1 MAWHITQALPA
12 DGTSSQDGVM
22 MTMHY
27 TGGSVVMADDVA
39 ESLIQY
45 ARALAGT
52 QESDVLYVPVVTEQG
67 TLAKAEFLVGPA
79 SQLLA
84 VPLEGV
90 AEQGRDQDVIDD
102 IDKRTRM
109 LRPSAAA
116 VRDVPSDSITFD
128 HDQS

>member
-1 MAWHITQALPA
+1 
-12 DGTSSQDGVM
+12 

-52 QESDVLYVPVVTEQG
+52 QASDVLYVPVVTEQG
-67 TLAKAEFLVGPA
+67 ALTTAEFLIGPA

-90 AEQGRDQDVIDD
+90 DELGRDQDVIDD

-109 LRPSAAA
+109 LRPSVATTSE
-116 VRDVPSDSITFD
+116 VPIDRFAFD

>member
-1 MAWHITQALPA
+1 
-12 DGTSSQDGVM
+12 M

-90 AEQGRDQDVIDD
+90 EERGRDQDVIDD

-109 LRPSAAA
+109 LRPSVSATQ
-116 VRDVPSDSITFD
+116 DVPRDSLSID